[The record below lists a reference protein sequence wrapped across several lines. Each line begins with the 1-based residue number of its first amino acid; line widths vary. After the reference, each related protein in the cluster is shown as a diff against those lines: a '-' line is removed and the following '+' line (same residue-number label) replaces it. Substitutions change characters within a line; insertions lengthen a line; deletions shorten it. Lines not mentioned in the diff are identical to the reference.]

1 MYNLKKGLNIPIS
14 GSPEGTVSDSTKI
27 SHVGILGPDY
37 IGMKPTM
44 MVEVGDEVKIG
55 SILFEDKKNP
65 GVFFTSPAAGLIK
78 SINRGEKRR
87 FISIEIE
94 VAEVE
99 NQVEILNDSD
109 ETLLR
114 NISKYGVINNFRTRP
129 FNKTP
134 KPNDIPKDIFVNIC
148 DTNPLSV
155 DPYIY
160 LKHEIDLFNRS
171 LIKLKKIFNCNIHVC
186 YQNMESL
193 IILDLVPFTKHQKQM
208 IFLMIYL

>member
-44 MVEVGDEVKIG
+44 MVEVGDQVKIG
-55 SILFEDKKNP
+55 SVLFEDKKNP
-65 GVFFTSPAAGLIK
+65 GVFFTSPAGGLIK
-78 SINRGEKRR
+78 SINRGDKRR

-94 VAEVE
+94 VANQE

-109 ETLLR
+109 EILLR
-114 NISKYGVINNFRTRP
+114 NLSKYGVINNFRTRP

-134 KPNDIPKDIFVNIC
+134 KPNDIPNDIFVNIC

-160 LKHEIDLFNRS
+160 LQHEIDLFNRS
-171 LIKLKKIFNCNIHVC
+171 LIKLK
-186 YQNMESL
+186 
-193 IILDLVPFTKHQKQM
+193 
-208 IFLMIYL
+208 